1 MAAEGTAAEGA
12 RLDVEVSSDEADP
25 IGREIMLEYVQLVE

>member
-1 MAAEGTAAEGA
+1 MAAEGTVVEGA

-25 IGREIMLEYVQLVE
+25 NAREIMLASVQLVE